1 MNQSEF
7 GNELVKIRKSKGLT
21 QSELAEKCEVSKRTI
36 QRLEAG
42 SVTPRSFTIKTLSV
56 ALDYDFLKLFSE
68 DSLLELTKTEDERF
82 NLINQITIQIADL
95 FNLKTNTMKKL
106 SILTVVFG
114 LIGFGIF
121 TYSNKSF
128 SQTDLN
134 FTDFGVMD
142 PVTEISKKEAI
153 KIING
158 IERKAK
164 YHNGALDIIKTF
176 AEKSNYNQ
184 DTYVL
189 LTKLASSFGHSTES
203 VMEIASIVFLT
214 QKECDLFNEIAPLI
228 FLNNHDADKYVNL
241 ARKAKD
247 ASTETEKEKIREEIT
262 KYKQQADYKT
272 LEEAFKNQ
280 NLI

>member
-1 MNQSEF
+1 MNQPEF
-7 GNELVKIRKSKGLT
+7 GHVLVRVRKAKGLT
-21 QSELAEKCEVSKRTI
+21 QSELAEKCDVSKRTI
-36 QRLEAG
+36 QRLESG
-42 SVTPRSFTIKTLSV
+42 SVTPRSFTIRTLSD
-56 ALDYDFLKLFSE
+56 ALEYDFFKTFSDDYISEMKTVE
-68 DSLLELTKTEDERF
+68 DKRF
-82 NLINQITIQIADL
+82 ILINQITAQIADL

-128 SQTDLN
+128 SQTNLN

-142 PVTEISKKEAI
+142 PVTEISKKDAV
-153 KIING
+153 KVING

-176 AEKSNYNQ
+176 AKKSNYNQ

-189 LTKLASSFGHSTES
+189 LAKLASSFGHSTEP
-203 VMEIASIVFLT
+203 VTEIASIVFLT
-214 QKECDLFNEIAPLI
+214 HKECELFNEIAPLI
-228 FLNNHDADKYVNL
+228 FLNNQETDNYVNL
-241 ARKAKD
+241 AREAKD
-247 ASTETEKEKIREEIT
+247 ASTETKKKKIREQIA
-262 KYKQQADYKT
+262 KYKQQAEYKT

-280 NLI
+280 DML